1 MVDILPIEAL
11 LLLHAR
17 ECLSGLSLQRVTY
30 VVHAPGALTWQVIG
44 YASQESLVAV
54 FSMATV
60 GSTLRNR

>member
-30 VVHAPGALTWQVIG
+30 VVHAPGALTL
-44 YASQESLVAV
+44 QENPV